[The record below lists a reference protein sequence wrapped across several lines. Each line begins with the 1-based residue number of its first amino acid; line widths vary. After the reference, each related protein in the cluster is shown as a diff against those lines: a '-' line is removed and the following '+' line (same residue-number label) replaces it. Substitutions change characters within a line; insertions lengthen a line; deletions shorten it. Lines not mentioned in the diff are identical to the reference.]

1 MSNELVVRDPLTPQ
15 VWGMIQSM
23 APTLHKARLFG
34 VASPEQA
41 AAIMLKG
48 HELGLSFGASFEFIN
63 VIQGKP
69 TLSPR
74 GALALIMQSP
84 LCDGVTI
91 DDQTDEQGNPTRCVV
106 TMKRTNGLEY
116 TVTFSMADAQRAG
129 LVKDGGAWETYPA
142 NMLRWRAVG
151 FCADVVFPDVLGGMK
166 RADELGAELTEAGD
180 VIEGTWAPAV
190 TAEAETAPAVPELS
204 DLLAQYGP
212 EAIMKANDG
221 KIPGT
226 DAEIAA
232 VAAKLEEGTDGQEG

>member
-1 MSNELVVRDPLTPQ
+1 MSNELIIREPLTPQ

-48 HELGLSFGASFEFIN
+48 FELGLSLSASFELIH
-63 VIQGKP
+63 VVQGKP

-84 LCDGVTI
+84 LCDGVAI

-116 TVTFSMADAQRAG
+116 TASFSMDDAARAG
-129 LVKDGGAWETYPA
+129 LVKSGGAWETYPA

-166 RADELGAELTEAGD
+166 RADEMGAAVTEEGD
-180 VIEGTWAPAV
+180 VIEVTWTPVETESAPS
-190 TAEAETAPAVPELS
+190 VPELT
-204 DLLAQYGP
+204 DLLAQYGA
-212 EAIMKANDG
+212 EAIMAANDG

-226 DAEIAA
+226 DAEIAG
-232 VAAKLEEGTDGQEG
+232 VAAKLEADND